1 MHRALPYILL
11 FAVAA
16 LLQVFLFNNLTLSVY
31 FNPLVYLVFLLLLPM
46 ETPPVGVL
54 LAALAMGVT
63 MDWTMGAAGL
73 NTAATLPVALVRL
86 RVLQAIGG
94 RENIRLGGIP
104 SPMRL
109 GASNFLRYMVV
120 LVALQHLLFFLLE
133 ALSWQQLG
141 HTLLRFALSSAVAV
155 VFIWLLARL
164 FTAKLTVRV

>member
-1 MHRALPYILL
+1 MHRAFPYILL
-11 FAVAA
+11 FAVAV

-54 LAALAMGVT
+54 FAALVMGVT

-86 RVLQAIGG
+86 RLLQTIGG

-109 GASNFLRYMVV
+109 GAGNFLRYVVV

-133 ALSWQQLG
+133 SLSLQQLG
-141 HTLLRFALSSAVAV
+141 HTLLRFALSSAAAV